1 MAVRSGATAGGI
13 KPMLDM
19 NALVADI
26 EGVERNCVQRGMLEA
41 NPRRVAEL
49 RERVSALQ
57 KRGDAIRKERN
68 KVAKAGRGDSEEAIE
83 ARRHGAALRDEMQA
97 LEAAQVPLRE
107 ALLEEALRIPNTTH
121 AQSPIGDESAAITVG
136 FFGELTKPTMT
147 DASVTAS
154 ESTGAE
160 HSSIDGWTPA
170 TPPHMLDPG
179 QTALDHSVIADNL
192 GIVDFDAAA
201 RSTGPKFSML
211 TGDGAMLE
219 LGVVNHVLGRMRSR
233 GFMPILPPD
242 VAHQSV
248 IAGCGFQPRGDESN
262 IYPLEG
268 TDLCLSAT
276 SEIALAGMLADTIL
290 PEPAT
295 SLPRLYAAFS
305 HCFRREAGAAG
316 RASRGLYRLHQ
327 FSKVEMMI
335 VCENRTCDDALAEVP
350 ERLRRQGIRTLLER
364 QLLATGA
371 AATKEEAGAKVADRL
386 GPRPTLI
393 SDAWLEVL
401 VGLQAGTMS
410 ELGLRGRILNM
421 PTMELGASAHRKFD
435 LEAWMP
441 GRDVGDDAPPGGW
454 GEVTSASNCTDYQ
467 ARRLGIR
474 YRDPGT
480 GKPVFAHT
488 LNATAAAIPR
498 VLVALLETYQTPT
511 GSVRLPPNCPAFA
524 LLPEE
529 LEPAVEGQRGIHC
542 RRRHADT
549 LLPATDGDC

>member
-1 MAVRSGATAGGI
+1 M
-13 KPMLDM
+13 
-19 NALVADI
+19 
-26 EGVERNCVQRGMLEA
+26 
-41 NPRRVAEL
+41 
-49 RERVSALQ
+49 
-57 KRGDAIRKERN
+57 
-68 KVAKAGRGDSEEAIE
+68 
-83 ARRHGAALRDEMQA
+83 
-97 LEAAQVPLRE
+97 
-107 ALLEEALRIPNTTH
+107 
-121 AQSPIGDESAAITVG
+121 
-136 FFGELTKPTMT
+136 
-147 DASVTAS
+147 
-154 ESTGAE
+154 
-160 HSSIDGWTPA
+160 DGWTPA

-179 QTALDHSVIADNL
+179 QAALDHSVIAENL

-350 ERLRRQGIRTLLER
+350 ERLRRQGIRDVLQR
-364 QLLATGA
+364 QLIATGA
-371 AATKEEAGAKVADRL
+371 AATTDEAEAKVADRL
-386 GPRPTLI
+386 GPRPTLV

-401 VGLQAGTMS
+401 VGLQAGTMA

-511 GSVRLPPNCPAFA
+511 GSVRLPPSCPRSWNPRWRDSAASTVAAATRTPCFRPRTTTAEPCTARAALPCMFVRVCSREAACACDRGAQCCMPASLTFWRSGSRRLGGSAGNLRHTRISFA
-524 LLPEE
+524 
-529 LEPAVEGQRGIHC
+529 PAAGQAASRLCAGH
-542 RRRHADT
+542 RAAVPHAKLRQD
-549 LLPATDGDC
+549 